1 MTRLILPLIL
11 FLSLALP
18 AEAHKL
24 RLFATV
30 EGEDVTGYAFFTGGG
45 RAQGADWQALDARG
59 VAVAQGR
66 TDGEGRYRFTP
77 PDPVT
82 DDILVRVDT
91 HEGHMAEAVVKAERF
106 GAPPMTPVM
115 PPAASLAAGGRI
127 AAPVP
132 DTKVV
137 ELAVQRQIAPLLE
150 RIEAMDSR
158 MRITDVLS
166 GLFLIVGLAG
176 IGLYLRGRR

>member
-30 EGEDVTGYAFFTGGG
+30 EGGDVTGYAFFVGGG
-45 RAQGADWQALDARG
+45 RAQGADWWAQDAGGARIT
-59 VAVAQGR
+59 QGR
-66 TDGEGRYRFTP
+66 TDGEGRYRFTA

-82 DDILVRVDT
+82 DDIAVRIDT
-91 HEGHMAEAVVKAERF
+91 HDGHMAEAVVKAERF
-106 GAPPMTPVM
+106 GAPPVAPVA
-115 PPAASLAAGGRI
+115 PAPASLADGGRS
-127 AAPVP
+127 AAPAP
-132 DTKVV
+132 DTEAV
-137 ELAVQRQIAPLLE
+137 ERAVQRQIAPLLE

-176 IGLYLRGRR
+176 MGLYLRGRR

>member
-1 MTRLILPLIL
+1 MTRLILPLML

-30 EGEDVTGYAFFTGGG
+30 EGEDVTGYAFFVGGG
-45 RAQGADWQALDARG
+45 RAQGADWWALDAGGAEIAR
-59 VAVAQGR
+59 GR

-77 PDPVT
+77 PDPVI
-82 DDILVRVDT
+82 DDILVQVDT

-106 GAPPMTPVM
+106 GPVPVTPP
-115 PPAASLAAGGRI
+115 PPAAASLAAGGRI
-127 AAPVP
+127 AASAP
-132 DTKVV
+132 DTKAV

-158 MRITDVLS
+158 MRVTDVLS